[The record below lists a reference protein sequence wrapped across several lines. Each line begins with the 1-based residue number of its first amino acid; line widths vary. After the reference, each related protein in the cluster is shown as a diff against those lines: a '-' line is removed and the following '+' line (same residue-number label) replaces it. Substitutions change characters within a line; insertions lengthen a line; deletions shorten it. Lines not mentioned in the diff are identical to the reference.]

1 MVIHLD
7 GWGLEGWIFIGVSME
22 KEWSGQ
28 QCLGVAGLGG
38 LTAAP
43 WRRRG
48 DQMLCNWRAH
58 ACGAPQVIR
67 KLQRGLCCHESILHL
82 CRHTPVFPEARGIF
96 LMHLFTSYVEQ
107 RSIPL
112 RPPRPSLPD

>member
-22 KEWSGQ
+22 KVWSGQ
-28 QCLGVAGLGG
+28 RCLGVAGLGG

-58 ACGAPQVIR
+58 TCGEPQVSENSTEDCAADTHPCF
-67 KLQRGLCCHESILHL
+67 QR
-82 CRHTPVFPEARGIF
+82 PEAF
-96 LMHLFTSYVEQ
+96 S
-107 RSIPL
+107 
-112 RPPRPSLPD
+112 